1 MLSRFTNWP
10 VHNAQNDL
18 GRRDLSVTSL
28 TLPAAARRSQRF
40 GRTLIL
46 VIELELTTD
55 DLARIRFGFSPV
67 WETVVSLRALRTSG
81 ANGLHQPWARS
92 VLGDAGARARVDLRL
107 LTTVVPATGYIPDF
121 LTPSLPRRVQS
132 FAAGLEA
139 IAATPPETVR
149 EELSYLGDDPL
160 LDELR
165 ARPER
170 ALTRLTEELERYWTV
185 AIEPYWPRIRA
196 LHQADLDYR
205 THNLTTGGVE
215 RMLRSLHPLIDFD
228 GRRLTIRKPSSCG
241 LAGLQGRGLMLV
253 PCAFAWPTALVLT
266 KTPHLPTV
274 TYSPR
279 GVGLLW
285 DSPDLPVK
293 SPLSDL
299 IGRTRAA
306 IVAQLD
312 LPMSTKQLAC
322 QLDLSAPTLSE
333 HLQILKTSGVVT
345 SRRDGRTVL
354 YQRTALG
361 TRLLSGSAPPSQPV
375 GPALQPTTG

>member
-18 GRRDLSVTSL
+18 GKRDLSVTSL
-28 TLPAAARRSQRF
+28 SLPDGVRRSPRF
-40 GRTLIL
+40 GSILIL

-55 DLARIRFGFSPV
+55 DLARLRFGFSPV
-67 WETVVSLRALRTSG
+67 WETVVSLRTLSTSG
-81 ANGLHQPWARS
+81 GNGLHLPW
-92 VLGDAGARARVDLRL
+92 VRAVMADVRASVDLRL

-132 FAAGLEA
+132 FTAGLEA

-149 EELSYLGDDPL
+149 EELAYLGDDPL
-160 LDELR
+160 LDDLR
-165 ARPER
+165 ARPEQ
-170 ALTRLTEELERYWTV
+170 ALVRLTEELERYWTV

-196 LHQADLDYR
+196 LHQADLEYR
-205 THNLTTGGVE
+205 THELATGGVE
-215 RMLRSLHPLIDFD
+215 RMLRSLHPMIDFD
-228 GRRLTIRKPSSCG
+228 GRRLTIRKPHCG
-241 LAGLQGRGLMLV
+241 LAGLGGRGLMLV

-285 DSPDLPVK
+285 DSPGLPVK

-312 LPMSTKQLAC
+312 LPMTTKQLAC

-361 TRLLSGSAPPSQPV
+361 TRLLSGSAPSTPAAPPIPQP
-375 GPALQPTTG
+375 ARAR